1 MNLCDILSGGKNTE
15 RYFVTNRA
23 HQEFEGLYY
32 DVPVIDPSYASV
44 YELFTVKGVE
54 VMKITRHDIF
64 VNLLLT
70 SPTLQDARRYID
82 VSGIKYMLTSYE
94 VNDNNFSLLYS
105 QKVKEKTIYLY
116 EYKPYIGRFLLFGK
130 ARFVNDDREMINKLI
145 DRNIDLNNE
154 LILIGEAA
162 LKKEE
167 SKAIKGNVRLISY
180 KANKVILESDY
191 GQ

>member
-1 MNLCDILSGGKNTE
+1 
-15 RYFVTNRA
+15 
-23 HQEFEGLYY
+23 
-32 DVPVIDPSYASV
+32 
-44 YELFTVKGVE
+44 
-54 VMKITRHDIF
+54 MKITRHDIF

-130 ARFVNDDREMINKLI
+130 ARFGK
-145 DRNIDLNNE
+145 
-154 LILIGEAA
+154 
-162 LKKEE
+162 
-167 SKAIKGNVRLISY
+167 
-180 KANKVILESDY
+180 
-191 GQ
+191 